1 MFLFFLFFLFFGLDL
16 LNFGPSD
23 LVLLL
28 VIPVVD
34 KVDVARFSMSM
45 VSIVR
50 LDLRHG
56 SLKRSDRR

>member
-1 MFLFFLFFLFFGLDL
+1 MFFFFGLDL

-28 VIPVVD
+28 VIPIVD
-34 KVDVARFSMSM
+34 EVDVARFSMSM

-56 SLKRSDRR
+56 SLKWSDRR